1 MSFSDARKVRG
12 LYRAE
17 VASARRISP
26 NFVRVTLAGDDL
38 ERLPRHGFDHWVRL
52 FLPHPSAPRTDF
64 SSLPETFG
72 VGGYVKYLRQKSD
85 SRPVVRSY
93 TIRAQRARE
102 IDIDFVAHGD
112 EGPAG
117 SWAQRATAGEPVA
130 LIDQGRGFD
139 LPDDAG
145 FHLLVGDESALPA
158 VLCILRDLPADATGL
173 AIVEV
178 PHIADAQDVVMPEG
192 VELRWLVRSNPKTIP
207 GRLALQEL
215 RDFSPPDPETV
226 AAFIVGEQALAT
238 GGRRHLVSLGTP
250 KPQIEFTG
258 FWRVGRA
265 AG

>member
-17 VASARRISP
+17 VSSAGRISP

-38 ERLPRHGFDHWVRL
+38 RGLPRHGFDHWVRL
-52 FLPHPSAPRTDF
+52 FLPRPSAARTDF

-72 VGGYVKYLRQKSD
+72 IGGYVKYLRQKPD

-93 TIRAQRARE
+93 TIRAQRDAE

-117 SWAQRATAGEPVA
+117 SWAQRAMPGDPVA

-139 LPDDAG
+139 LLDDTG
-145 FHLLVGDESALPA
+145 FQVLVGDESALPA
-158 VLCILRDLPADATGL
+158 VLGILRDLPASANGI

-178 PHIADAQDVVMPEG
+178 PEIADAQDVVMPEG
-192 VELRWLVRSNPKTIP
+192 MQLRWLVRSDPQAVP
-207 GRLALQEL
+207 GQLALREL
-215 RDFSPPDPETV
+215 REFAATCPD
-226 AAFIVGEQALAT
+226 AISAFIVGEQALAA
-238 GGRRHLVSLGTP
+238 GGRRHLISLGTP
-250 KPQIEFTG
+250 KSQIEFTG

-265 AG
+265 AS